1 MMTGSQVTT
10 TKNVVGDFTKQEC
23 PGNKQECPGNT
34 VFLQTH
40 SGTVQVLCVVQM
52 KTLTAC
58 FVVTII
64 NRNIFRS
71 KEERL
76 FLYQTVFPLAPSSH

>member
-34 VFLQTH
+34 VF
-40 SGTVQVLCVVQM
+40 
-52 KTLTAC
+52 
-58 FVVTII
+58 
-64 NRNIFRS
+64 
-71 KEERL
+71 
-76 FLYQTVFPLAPSSH
+76 

>member
-23 PGNKQECPGNT
+23 PGNT

-40 SGTVQVLCVVQM
+40 SGTVQVLCVAQM
-52 KTLTAC
+52 KTLTAR